1 MKASTQQQV
10 NMALMAINY
19 LSNTLNVVNTEM
31 HFVNDKIGEMANV
44 FQKERESQHQQFAD
58 RIIELANDMGD
69 YFNDLDCLQE
79 EELDVINPMFEF
91 INENAGK

>member
-19 LSNTLNVVNTEM
+19 LSNNLNVVNTEM
-31 HFVNDKIGEMANV
+31 GLIPSIGMIADAM
-44 FQKERESQHQQFAD
+44 QKDRVKQHKDFAD

-69 YFNDLDCLQE
+69 YFNDLDVME
-79 EELDVINPMFEF
+79 EDDLAVINPLFEF
-91 INENAGK
+91 INENAG